1 MSDVWLYTS
10 GPTPDER
17 EWDRLDA
24 TVRGPFPNPADLP
37 FEESRSLPLI
47 PDGSNVDVRWH
58 WNGAELLEVELFVD
72 GTRSARLV
80 PGAKPGC
87 REWHDVTAPALAFCS
102 VNAASRTAID
112 RASACPSER
121 HGEVGVNP
129 RPAHASGFYVAAT
142 AMASISICS
151 SGSASEVTSTIVSAG

>member
-1 MSDVWLYTS
+1 MFDLAFPSDRPGREVSVEDDGRVVWAYLHAPSPAGIVSDVWLYTS

-24 TVRGPFPNPADLP
+24 TVRGP
-37 FEESRSLPLI
+37 
-47 PDGSNVDVRWH
+47 
-58 WNGAELLEVELFVD
+58 LFVD